1 VHLADRVVPAGG
13 GSAVIRRVI
22 QSREQAASGVRLR
35 ISAVPDGKPPV
46 LELEGEF
53 DLDTVPEID
62 RFLRGTLGPL
72 YHQDHLVIDL
82 QRTTFIDSS
91 FIGFLVRLSAAQ
103 RAKRRELLLVRPA
116 GQVRR
121 VLAIVGLP
129 NVVPVFDT
137 IDAAVQSVVGG
148 RLPVIPPAF
157 QVAVR

>member
-1 VHLADRVVPAGG
+1 MRRVVEPQEKCARKSRLRVSAVRADR
-13 GSAVIRRVI
+13 
-22 QSREQAASGVRLR
+22 
-35 ISAVPDGKPPV
+35 PPV

-62 RFLRGTLGPL
+62 RFLRRTLGPL

-82 QRTTFIDSS
+82 ARTTFVDSS
-91 FIGFLVRLSAAQ
+91 FIGFLVRLWGAQ
-103 RAKRRELLLVRPA
+103 RAKRRELLLVHPS

-129 NVVPVFDT
+129 NVIPVFDT
-137 IDAAVQSVVGG
+137 LDGAMDSVAGG

-157 QVAVR
+157 QPVAGPVAG

>member
-1 VHLADRVVPAGG
+1 MRRVVQPQEECAGESRLRVSAVRADR
-13 GSAVIRRVI
+13 
-22 QSREQAASGVRLR
+22 
-35 ISAVPDGKPPV
+35 PPV

-62 RFLRGTLGPL
+62 RFLRRALGPL

-82 QRTTFIDSS
+82 ARTTFVDSS
-91 FIGFLVRLSAAQ
+91 FIGFLVRLSQAQ

-137 IDAAVQSVVGG
+137 VDAAMDSVVGG
-148 RLPVIPPAF
+148 PLPVIPPAF
-157 QVAVR
+157 RPAAG